1 MERQSP
7 DSRREA
13 EEKEA
18 NKWFFPDK
26 NESERIWFKQR
37 YKIDE
42 QIWRTDRVETWNVRR
57 ASRTSRDIWILSASS
72 IEQNVHVDVGILIV
86 RIWLAWLPMILLLRY

>member
-18 NKWFFPDK
+18 KKWFFPDK
-26 NESERIWFKQR
+26 NESERI
-37 YKIDE
+37 
-42 QIWRTDRVETWNVRR
+42 
-57 ASRTSRDIWILSASS
+57 
-72 IEQNVHVDVGILIV
+72 
-86 RIWLAWLPMILLLRY
+86 

>member
-26 NESERIWFKQR
+26 NESERI
-37 YKIDE
+37 
-42 QIWRTDRVETWNVRR
+42 
-57 ASRTSRDIWILSASS
+57 
-72 IEQNVHVDVGILIV
+72 
-86 RIWLAWLPMILLLRY
+86 